1 MNNRNSIR
9 VLHIGFGF
17 TPWRGGGL
25 IEYAEDIMKE
35 QVKHGYEVYYFCS
48 GRHYPFFRS
57 TRLKRW
63 YRNGYTIFEVI
74 NPPIYHGGDRGT
86 IFDLECEEI
95 EYLFKEVLEK
105 IKPDLI
111 HIQELAGLPS
121 SLIDIAVSR
130 KVPTIMTLQDYFLL
144 CPTLKLFDYTNQN
157 CLNFEDGKRC
167 VICCKNISNNLL
179 SLFKQ
184 TISYE
189 FRRYKLYTPAK
200 LFYKIFLRKIPFYL
214 IKRIEKKDK
223 GSKYLS
229 YSLHDFFKLRREKNI
244 ERLKKIDLL
253 IAQSKKVEKIYR
265 HYLGLDESESKDK
278 IITLHLTVKHVEK
291 IVPKRLDKISYPIKF
306 ATLNGCASIPKG
318 ALLMLETIRIL
329 HNKGLSSYF
338 EFHIFGGITK
348 ELKKEILQFNNTFY
362 HGPYKLSELNEIL
375 ENVDVGIVPSI
386 WEEAYGFV
394 GIEFL
399 AKGIPVIGN
408 NKGGIV
414 DYTIDG
420 FTGFVN
426 YGNNAE
432 GMANIIAKIISEP
445 NIIKVLNG
453 KIIENRSKL
462 IKTIR
467 QHFYELD
474 KIYRDIINKGKNSD

>member
-1 MNNRNSIR
+1 MFKRKNIR
-9 VLHIGFGF
+9 VLHVGLGFI
-17 TPWRGGGL
+17 PWWGGGY
-25 IEYAEDIMKE
+25 IEYAEDLMEE
-35 QVKHGYEVYYFCS
+35 QVRQGYEVYYFCS
-48 GRHYPFFRS
+48 GRHYPIFRK
-57 TRLKRW
+57 TFLKKW
-63 YRNGYTIFEVI
+63 KNPKGFIVYELI
-74 NPPIYHGGDRGT
+74 NSPIYFGGDNGT
-86 IFDLECEEI
+86 INDLDSQVCEN
-95 EYLFKEVLEK
+95 YFLK
-105 IKPDLI
+105 ILNETKPDII
-111 HIQELAGLPS
+111 HFQHLGGLPS

-130 KVPTIMTLQDYFLL
+130 KIPTIMTLQDYTML
-144 CPTLKLFDYTNQN
+144 CPTVKLFDYMNQV
-157 CLNFEDGKRC
+157 CLDFEDGKKC
-167 VICCKNISNNLL
+167 PMCCKNVSNNLQ
-179 SLFKQ
+179 SLVKQ

-189 FRRYKLYTPAK
+189 FRKYKLYTPAK
-200 LFYKIFLRKIPFYL
+200 LFYKIFLKKIPFYL

-229 YSLHDFFKLRREKNI
+229 CSLHDFFKLRREKNI

-265 HYLGLDESESKDK
+265 HYLGLDEYESKDK
-278 IITLHLTVKHVEK
+278 IIMLHLTVKHVEK

-338 EFHIFGGITK
+338 EFHIFGGIIEEVRRK
-348 ELKKEILQFNNTFY
+348 ILQFNNTFY

-386 WEEAYGFV
+386 WEEAYGYV

-426 YGNNAE
+426 YDNNAE

-445 NIIKVLNG
+445 NIIKILNG
-453 KIIENRSKL
+453 KIIENRSKI
-462 IKTIR
+462 IKTME
-467 QHFYELD
+467 QHFCELD
-474 KIYRDIINKGKNSD
+474 EIYRRIIESKKLI